1 MFPAGAAQAAHDP
14 PDPESLTIPVHGES
28 IIFSMFLIFA
38 GAAVMATLA
47 LYARQAMLIGYIVL
61 GAVVGP
67 WGLQWVSDTNLI
79 QDIAQIGIIFLLFL
93 LGLNLYPQ
101 KLLQLLRATTLITLA
116 TTLLFGIIGWGIAQ
130 LFGYSSGDS
139 LLIGVAATFSS
150 TIIGLKLLPTTVL
163 HHRHMGEVIVSV
175 LLLQDVIAIVV
186 LLVLQGLARGGMPVM
201 NVLTA
206 LLALPLLA
214 AAAYLLEKYVL
225 LRLIQRFDRIPEY
238 VLLLAVGWCLSIAQ
252 AAHWLGLSYEIG
264 AFIAG
269 VAVATN
275 PISRH
280 IAGQLKPLR
289 DFFLVMFFFALGASL
304 DVGML
309 DEVIVPA
316 VLLALVLLL
325 VKPLVFRYFLMHT
338 AEREELAWET
348 GWRLGQMSEF
358 ALLIAFLALELGL
371 ASPNAV
377 YLIEMATIVTF
388 VGSTY
393 FIVMRYPTPI
403 AVKDELRRD

>member
-1 MFPAGAAQAAHDP
+1 
-14 PDPESLTIPVHGES
+14 
-28 IIFSMFLIFA
+28 MFLIFA

-61 GAVVGP
+61 GALVGP

-101 KLLQLLRATTLITLA
+101 KLLQLLRATTLVTLA

-214 AAAYLLEKYVL
+214 AAAYVLEKYVL